1 MSKFA
6 KIFDRYKTYDDTNGR
21 GSVAEWSQAFEARM
35 GLDEARK
42 IMRENDPLAVLGLV
56 SMPDMATLKNAYRRL
71 VMENHPDRGGDPI
84 LCKKIIAAF
93 TVLEKRIHKMD

>member
-6 KIFDRYKTYDDTNGR
+6 NLFDRYKTYDDTNGR
-21 GSVAEWSQAFEARM
+21 GNVAEWSHAFNARM

-42 IMRENDPLAVLGLV
+42 IMRENDPLAVLGLS
-56 SMPDMATLKNAYRRL
+56 SMPDMTLLKNTYRKL

-93 TVLEKRIHKMD
+93 TVLEKKLLKR

>member
-1 MSKFA
+1 LSKFA
-6 KIFDRYKTYDDTNGR
+6 KLFDRYKTYDDTKGR
-21 GSVAEWSQAFEARM
+21 GSVAEWSQAFETRM

-42 IMRENDPLAVLGLV
+42 IMRENDPLAVLGLS
-56 SMPDMATLKNAYRRL
+56 SMPDMTLLKATYRKL

-93 TVLEKRIHKMD
+93 TVLEKKISKMA